1 MHFLPLIN
9 LIKQKTQPFLVKTK
23 QERESQS
30 PLRNILDEMTG
41 QIASKVAFP
50 IFHIVLLYFSPNECP
65 GLCRQIRVFFRAK
78 NYVALNENKQLQ
90 SFISNIKHG

>member
-41 QIASKVAFP
+41 QYASKVAFLV
-50 IFHIVLLYFSPNECP
+50 FHFVICSMLFSRLINALVLVDKSGYSL
-65 GLCRQIRVFFRAK
+65 GQKIM
-78 NYVALNENKQLQ
+78 
-90 SFISNIKHG
+90 

>member
-30 PLRNILDEMTG
+30 PLRNIFDEMTG
-41 QIASKVAFP
+41 ENASKVAFSV
-50 IFHIVLLYFSPNECP
+50 FHIVLLYFPPNEYP
-65 GLCRQIRVFFRAK
+65 GLCRQVRVFIRAK
-78 NYVALNENKQLQ
+78 N
-90 SFISNIKHG
+90 

>member
-30 PLRNILDEMTG
+30 PLRNNILDEMTG
-41 QIASKVAFP
+41 QNASKVAFP
-50 IFHIVLLYFSPNECP
+50 VFHIVISLVLF
-65 GLCRQIRVFFRAK
+65 IRAK
-78 NYVALNENKQLQ
+78 N
-90 SFISNIKHG
+90 